1 MAART
6 MEQALRTLQHKVRAK
21 EPETPDRSSRRS
33 GVIPEDLQTESS
45 KSMTLWA
52 PERAAFDEAV
62 ACIADDERFEYL
74 EAKEIEAAVWR
85 FACQA
90 ALQRSENHV
99 APFVG
104 EHAREPEAHT
114 CHFPIEHLRVPVA
127 TELYGVTFLPW
138 NDAPKP
144 QSPGWPIPDGASVVA
159 VPCRGTSRRAMAER
173 ARPRAE
179 HALRILRAALREH
192 RGIVDRQLR
201 FRLDESFWFE
211 DGLGGWSLHP
221 EKGWELELH
230 ESLLEYATAP
240 RIASLPVYPRNEIER
255 RANRALVW
263 IEQAQLVVDPL
274 AGVLSLFYALETLLG
289 DSDPGQKGPR
299 LAVRRATL
307 GALMSEQFQHP
318 IEVILLY
325 DEVRSSAVHGDTP
338 SPVGEP
344 EFRSL
349 AWSVRHA
356 VNELLTYAEAN
367 RLKNRRAVVTALQ
380 TDEHW
385 PRIIDQLIRPNPA
398 WQDHL
403 KQLPNAT

>member
-6 MEQALRTLQHKVRAK
+6 VEQALRGLQHKVRAK
-21 EPETPDRSSRRS
+21 EPEAPDRSARRS
-33 GVIPEDLQTESS
+33 GAIPEDLQTETA
-45 KSMTLWA
+45 KWMTLWA
-52 PERAAFDEAV
+52 AERAAFDEAV
-62 ACIADDERFEYL
+62 QHIADDERFEYM
-74 EAKEIEAAVWR
+74 EAKEIDAAVWR
-85 FACQA
+85 FACLA
-90 ALQRSENHV
+90 ALHRSENHV
-99 APFVG
+99 GPFVAA
-104 EHAREPEAHT
+104 HAREPEEHT
-114 CHFPIEHLRVPVA
+114 CHFPIEHLTVPVP
-127 TELYGVTFLPW
+127 TELYWVTFLPW
-138 NDAPKP
+138 DDAPKP
-144 QSPGWPIPDGASVVA
+144 QSPGWPIPHGASVVA
-159 VPCRGTSRRAMAER
+159 VACRGTSRRAMAER
-173 ARPRAE
+173 ARPHAK
-179 HALRILRAALREH
+179 HALRLLRAALRDH

-221 EKGWELELH
+221 EKGWELDLH
-230 ESLLEYATAP
+230 ESLLPYATEP
-240 RIASLPVYPRNEIER
+240 RIATLPAVPRNEIER

-289 DSDPGQKGPR
+289 DSEPGQKGPR

-307 GALMSEQFQHP
+307 GAITSGQFQHP
-318 IEVILLY
+318 MEVILLY

-356 VNELLTYAEAN
+356 VSELLDYAEAN
-367 RLKNRRAVVTALQ
+367 RLRGRGAVVAALEA
-380 TDEHW
+380 DEHW
-385 PRIIDQLIRPNPA
+385 SQIIDQLIRPNPA

-403 KQLPNAT
+403 KQLPNAS